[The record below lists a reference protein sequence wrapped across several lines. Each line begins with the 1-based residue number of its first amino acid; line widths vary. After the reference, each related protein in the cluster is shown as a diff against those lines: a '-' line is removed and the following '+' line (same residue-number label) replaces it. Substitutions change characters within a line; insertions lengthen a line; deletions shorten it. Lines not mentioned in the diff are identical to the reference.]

1 MINYVTECKT
11 DKTII
16 QKIEWSSGRITEI
29 EKKYI
34 VGTKCL
40 HPTKKKALNFIKS
53 MNDKSISYVLAGT
66 YETTN
71 QKIKIMRILTICY
84 YS

>member
-34 VGTKCL
+34 VGIKMYCIS
-40 HPTKKKALNFIKS
+40 TKKKALNFIKS
-53 MNDKSISYVLAGT
+53 MNDKSISYVLDW
-66 YETTN
+66 YILETD
-71 QKIKIMRILTICY
+71 
-84 YS
+84 